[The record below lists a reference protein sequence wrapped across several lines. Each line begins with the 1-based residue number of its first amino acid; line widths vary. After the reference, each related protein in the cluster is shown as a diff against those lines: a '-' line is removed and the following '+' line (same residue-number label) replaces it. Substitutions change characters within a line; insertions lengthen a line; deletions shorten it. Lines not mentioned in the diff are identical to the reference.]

1 MLLAGLT
8 VSHCT
13 LQFLTFGYGRTP
25 SGKKP
30 IRQSN
35 CCLCLMGITLLSLT
49 SSMSIKIVRISL
61 TFLFAFA
68 NEIIVADLHER
79 NWAWNNYI
87 SARSLSQAD
96 NVRAQLL
103 RVMER
108 FEISLLTTSYK
119 DPTRHYIDIRRAL
132 VCGYFTQI
140 AHKEGEKG
148 SYLTVKD
155 NQVVSLHPSCGLET
169 QPEWVLFNEFVLTTR
184 PFIRTVTEIR
194 PQWLLELAANY
205 YDVETF
211 ADGETKRALQRVS
224 KKPGKEPPKKVG
236 KGPPKKVDKEPPKK
250 KAKTS

>member
-1 MLLAGLT
+1 M
-8 VSHCT
+8 
-13 LQFLTFGYGRTP
+13 
-25 SGKKP
+25 
-30 IRQSN
+30 
-35 CCLCLMGITLLSLT
+35 
-49 SSMSIKIVRISL
+49 RISL
-61 TFLFAFA
+61 TSLFAIA
-68 NEIIVADLHER
+68 NRIIVADLDDR

-108 FEISLLTTSYK
+108 LEIGLVSKTYA
-119 DPTRHYIDIRRAL
+119 DQTRHYMDIRKAL
-132 VCGYFTQI
+132 VCGYFMQI

-194 PQWLLELAANY
+194 PEWLLELAANY
-205 YDVETF
+205 YDMTLF
-211 ADGETKRALQRVS
+211 TDGETKRSLQRLMKKQIAGPVS
-224 KKPGKEPPKKVG
+224 KKGPGSKKQVTGPDG
-236 KGPPKKVDKEPPKK
+236 KKRVLASSEIPPPKK
-250 KAKTS
+250 KIRTG

>member
-1 MLLAGLT
+1 
-8 VSHCT
+8 
-13 LQFLTFGYGRTP
+13 
-25 SGKKP
+25 
-30 IRQSN
+30 
-35 CCLCLMGITLLSLT
+35 MGTILLSLM
-49 SSMSIKIVRISL
+49 SSTSIKIVRISL
-61 TFLFAFA
+61 AYLSALA
-68 NEIIVADLHER
+68 NNIIIADLDDR

-108 FEISLLTTSYK
+108 LEIGLVTKTYP
-119 DPTRHYIDIRRAL
+119 DQTRHYVNIRRAL
-132 VCGYFTQI
+132 VCGYFMQI

-194 PQWLLELAANY
+194 PEWLLELAANY
-205 YDVETF
+205 YDMATF
-211 ADGETKRALQRVS
+211 TDGEAKRSLQRLTKKQTAGPVGKKGQGGKKQVVGPDS
-224 KKPGKEPPKKVG
+224 KKHVTASSEMPL
-236 KGPPKKVDKEPPKK
+236 KK
-250 KAKTS
+250 KLKAS

>member
-1 MLLAGLT
+1 
-8 VSHCT
+8 
-13 LQFLTFGYGRTP
+13 
-25 SGKKP
+25 
-30 IRQSN
+30 
-35 CCLCLMGITLLSLT
+35 MGTISLSLMSST
-49 SSMSIKIVRISL
+49 SIRIVRISL
-61 TFLFAFA
+61 TSLFAIA
-68 NEIIVADLHER
+68 NRIIVADLDDR

-108 FEISLLTTSYK
+108 LEIGLVSKTYA
-119 DPTRHYIDIRRAL
+119 DQTRHYMDIRRAL
-132 VCGYFTQI
+132 VCGYFMQI

-194 PQWLLELAANY
+194 PEWLLELAANY
-205 YDVETF
+205 YDMTLF
-211 ADGETKRALQRVS
+211 TDGETKRSLQRLMKKQIAGPVS
-224 KKPGKEPPKKVG
+224 KKGLGSKKQVTGPDGKKRVVASSEIP
-236 KGPPKKVDKEPPKK
+236 PPKK
-250 KAKTS
+250 KIRTG